1 MCSCFRN
8 HREASSAGVEGRVA
22 EVEANETVEGSG
34 LSVLFRP
41 KHGLRIFFF
50 VRWEAVRVF

>member
-1 MCSCFRN
+1 MLKCFRN
-8 HREASSAGVEGRVA
+8 HREASSAGVEGGVA

-41 KHGLRIFFF
+41 KHGLRFFFF
-50 VRWEAVRVF
+50 VK